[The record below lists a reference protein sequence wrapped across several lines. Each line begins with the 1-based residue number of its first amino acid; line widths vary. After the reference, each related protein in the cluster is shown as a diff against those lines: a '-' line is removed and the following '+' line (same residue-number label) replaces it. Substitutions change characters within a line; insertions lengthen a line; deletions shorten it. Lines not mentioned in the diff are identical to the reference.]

1 MSTTTTLSGTPSN
14 RPAGRLGTLP
24 WGMVTTT
31 TSPPRAASA
40 TGTAV
45 APVSAARSASVPGPR
60 ELATRTSCPS
70 ARRRRVRVPPIWPAP
85 MMPILMSASQVHVR
99 PFAAALGRERAVVDR
114 LPQARPAGLA
124 RVERLQRIPILHRG
138 RHDGHHLQPR
148 LVPRPVCL
156 GPRLPVTPR
165 TDEPS
170 GSSRAAVVRWGRHA
184 DSDSNRQRAGRP
196 SHGNSGG
203 PPFSRLRRPGPA
215 LPTSSTAG
223 QGFVASWDASAP
235 AGCSRR
241 LLAVASPCMT
251 GGRRG

>member
-1 MSTTTTLSGTPSN
+1 
-14 RPAGRLGTLP
+14 
-24 WGMVTTT
+24 MVTTT
-31 TSPPRAASA
+31 SSPLRAASA

-85 MMPILMSASQVHVR
+85 MMPIFMSASQVHVR

-148 LVPRPVCL
+148 LLPRPGCL
-156 GPRLPVTPR
+156 RPRPR
-165 TDEPS
+165 VSAAPPPPPS
-170 GSSRAAVVRWGRHA
+170 PPPR
-184 DSDSNRQRAGRP
+184 RAGGGGR
-196 SHGNSGG
+196 GGGWGGGGG
-203 PPFSRLRRPGPA
+203 PPPPPPPKRGGPSRSLHG
-215 LPTSSTAG
+215 
-223 QGFVASWDASAP
+223 
-235 AGCSRR
+235 
-241 LLAVASPCMT
+241 
-251 GGRRG
+251 